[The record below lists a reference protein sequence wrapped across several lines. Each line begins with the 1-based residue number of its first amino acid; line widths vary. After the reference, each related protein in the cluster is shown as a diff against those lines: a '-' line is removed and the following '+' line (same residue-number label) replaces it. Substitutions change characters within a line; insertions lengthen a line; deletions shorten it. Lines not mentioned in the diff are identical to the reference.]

1 MKEHN
6 FGGDEIARHHD
17 LVDITGPFRDGLVT
31 EIAVEIDIL
40 PLSSQAGGRVQPGFG
55 VGAPP
60 VIKEQVVQRIGCDQ
74 MAYLT
79 KRVHI
84 GPKVIAEFYR

>member
-1 MKEHN
+1 MLDKIGEQYRGALAMKKHN

-40 PLSSQAGGRVQPGFG
+40 PLSSQAWGRMQPGFG
-55 VGAPP
+55 VGATP
-60 VIKEQVVQRIGCDQ
+60 VIKE
-74 MAYLT
+74 
-79 KRVHI
+79 
-84 GPKVIAEFYR
+84 